1 MSVYSRQNLV
11 MPKIARS
18 LTMKRRSLDEQKYM
32 TGKELNFVNNRKSM
46 KIPYNIIDNYK
57 KPGTSIEKIK
67 PMNIFPKI
75 TSTKILPSTANNL
88 LLEEELANQL
98 NNKIN
103 INKKLMEEINKDEYF
118 NFHKIETINNIGH
131 ININNPKIII
141 NDNDNNEIKEKEK
154 KQNKKEIDINKYKDI
169 CVNILSNNADIN
181 KMFSEIYKEGS
192 NNAKKWVETNLFGRE
207 VFKIRLETYIKNKTD
222 VLSFIKKEIEK
233 IINNEYCD
241 YLFSKSYKEIENQ
254 YDEHIKYIENL

>member
-1 MSVYSRQNLV
+1 MSTYSRHNLI
-11 MPKIARS
+11 MPKITRS

-32 TGKELNFVNNRKSM
+32 TGKELNFLNDRKSL
-46 KIPYNIIDNYK
+46 KIPYNLNNFK

-67 PMNIFPKI
+67 PINIFPKI
-75 TSTKILPSTANNL
+75 TSMKIPPSTANNI
-88 LLEEELANQL
+88 LLEEDLMNQI
-98 NNKIN
+98 NNKIS
-103 INKKLMEEINKDEYF
+103 INKKLMQEINKEEYI

-131 ININNPKIII
+131 ININNTKIT
-141 NDNDNNEIKEKEK
+141 NNNNEEKEK
-154 KQNKKEIDINKYKDI
+154 KSNKIIVDINKYKDI
-169 CVNILSNNADIN
+169 CINILSNNSDLN
-181 KMFSEIYKEGS
+181 KMFLEIYNDGT
-192 NNAKKWVETNLFGRE
+192 NIKKWVESNLFGRE

-254 YDEHIKYIENL
+254 YDEHIKYIEGL